1 LPHYGFHGVFFSDAV
16 LAHHLDQ
23 IVEMCVHMCCA
34 GCEKKIRKAVE
45 KLEGTNCIYSCCQ
58 FDAFRFICVKM

>member
-1 LPHYGFHGVFFSDAV
+1 MLPAWFITC
-16 LAHHLDQ
+16 Q

-45 KLEGTNCIYSCCQ
+45 KLEGAYVPTSFYT
-58 FDAFRFICVKM
+58 